1 MIGCEMT
8 SFPQIILASQ
18 SPARA
23 EILTQI
29 RIPFIAIPSEI
40 NETETEDQLNPD
52 PERLVMQNSIKK
64 AQTIISRIQNEQEH
78 YIVIGCDTLVLD
90 PFQKV
95 MGKPRNRN
103 EAKIMLQT
111 LSGHSHT
118 VLTGCTIIISPD
130 HIKYQTLVSTTV
142 KFRTITETEI
152 DYYLNR
158 GEWQKRAG
166 SYAIQGLGAFL
177 IDSIQ
182 GDYFTVVGLPISWIW
197 QTLINHFGV
206 EQLIEVLSTQRE
218 R

>member
-1 MIGCEMT
+1 MA

-23 EILTQI
+23 EIMTQI

-40 NETETEDQLNPD
+40 NETETEHQLNPD

-64 AQTIISRIQNEQEH
+64 AQAIIYRIQNERKQ
-78 YIVIGCDTLVLD
+78 YIVIGCDTIVID

-95 MGKPRNRN
+95 MGKPRNRYD
-103 EAKIMLQT
+103 AKSMLHT

-118 VLTGCTIIISPD
+118 VLTGCTIIISPNQVE
-130 HIKYQTLVSTTV
+130 YQTIVSTTV
-142 KFRTITETEI
+142 KFRVLTETEI
-152 DYYLNR
+152 EYYLNK

-182 GDYFTVVGLPISWIW
+182 GDYFNVVGLPISWIW
-197 QTLINHFGV
+197 QTLLNHFGV
-206 EQLIEVLSTQRE
+206 EQLIEVLSTQGE
-218 R
+218 

>member
-1 MIGCEMT
+1 MA

-29 RIPFIAIPSEI
+29 RVPFRAIPSGI

-52 PERLVMQNSIKK
+52 PEELVISNSIRK
-64 AQTIISRIQNEQEH
+64 AQAIVSRIQNEQQ
-78 YIVIGCDTLVLD
+78 YIVIGCDTLVID

-103 EAKIMLQT
+103 DAKTMLHT

-118 VLTGCTIIISPD
+118 VMTGCSVIIFPD
-130 HIKYQTLVSTTV
+130 QVKYQTIVSTTV
-142 KFRTITETEI
+142 KFRILTDSEI

-197 QTLINHFGV
+197 QTLLNHFGV
-206 EQLIEVLSTQRE
+206 EQLIEVLSTQGE
-218 R
+218 

>member
-1 MIGCEMT
+1 MA
-8 SFPQIILASQ
+8 SFPQIILASK

-29 RIPFIAIPSEI
+29 GIPFLAIPSEI
-40 NETETEDQLNPD
+40 NETEIEDQLNPD
-52 PERLVMQNSIKK
+52 PEELVIQNSIKK
-64 AQTIISRIQNEQEH
+64 AQAIIYRFQNKEKQ
-78 YIVIGCDTLVLD
+78 YVVIGCDTLVID

-95 MGKPRNRN
+95 MGKPRNRID
-103 EAKIMLQT
+103 AKNMLCT

-118 VLTGCTIIISPD
+118 VLTGCTIIASPD
-130 HIKYQTLVSTTV
+130 QVRYQTIVSTTV
-142 KFRTITETEI
+142 KFRTLTEPEI
-152 DYYLNR
+152 EYYLNK

-197 QTLINHFGV
+197 QTFLSHFGV
-206 EQLIEVLSTQRE
+206 EQLIETLSTE
-218 R
+218 KE